1 MRGNAM
7 RIKTREFALTALLLL
22 GAGAA
27 YAGPCAD
34 TVTLFR
40 NAGESGA
47 FLSKSYG
54 WAVFPTIGAAG
65 FIVAG
70 AHGTGCVFERRKY
83 VGNSAVTKVSAGF
96 QAGAKAYS
104 EIVFFE
110 DKRALDEFKS
120 GNFEFGAGVSATAVT
135 AGASAGAGTQGSSA
149 GASGGKND
157 ATTASSGFQKGV
169 AVFVI
174 AKGGLMVSAAVGGQK
189 FSYTPL

>member
-1 MRGNAM
+1 MGIN
-7 RIKTREFALTALLLL
+7 TRAFALGSILLLS
-22 GAGAA
+22 AGAA
-27 YAGPCAD
+27 NAGKCAD
-34 TVTLFR
+34 TVTMFR
-40 NAGESGA
+40 NAGESAA

-54 WAVFPTIGAAG
+54 WAVFPTVGAAG

-70 AHGTGCVFERRKY
+70 AHGTGCVYEARKY
-83 VGNSAVTKVSAGF
+83 VGNAAVTKVSAGL

-110 DKRALDEFKS
+110 DKRSLDEFKS
-120 GNFEFGAGVSATAVT
+120 GNFEFDAGLSATVIT
-135 AGASAGAGTQGSSA
+135 AGASASAGTNGATA

-157 ATTASSGFQKGV
+157 ATTASGGFQKGV

-174 AKGGLMVSAAVGGQK
+174 AKGGLMVAAAVGGQK